1 MSVDVVIPVYKPDEK
16 FIKLL
21 KMLSSQTVLP
31 GKIIIMNTLREY
43 WPERDI
49 EQLPDVIV
57 SLLEVHHITK
67 EEFDHG
73 QTRNE
78 GVSHSDADF
87 VVLMTDDAIPDNE
100 YLIENLLKPFSDDK
114 VGAVYARQL
123 PGAEASATERFSR
136 EFNYPADS
144 LDKSLK
150 DLDNLGIKTFF
161 CSNVCA
167 AYRRD
172 EMQKNG
178 GFVKEAI
185 FNEDMVY
192 AGLLIDKGWH
202 IFYAA
207 DARVIHSHDY
217 NNMEQLH
224 RNFDIAVSQMMHPE
238 VFQRVSSESEGLR
251 FVIKA
256 FGYFVGIRR
265 PFAIFPF
272 AITSVYKLIGFKLG
286 KKYESLS
293 HEKIM
298 KYTMNP
304 AFFKKL
310 WNKGD
315 INV

>member
-1 MSVDVVIPVYKPDEK
+1 MSVDVVIPAYKPDEK

-21 KMLSSQTVLP
+21 TMLSSQTVMP
-31 GKIIIMNTLREY
+31 GKIIVMNTLEEY
-43 WPERDI
+43 WPKKDI
-49 EQLPDVIV
+49 DLLPDPAK

-87 VVLMTDDAIPDNE
+87 VILMTDDAVPDDE
-100 YLIENLLKPFSDDK
+100 YLIEELIKPFEDEK

-123 PGAEASATERFSR
+123 PGDKASPSERFSR
-136 EFNYPADS
+136 AFNYPAES
-144 LDKSLK
+144 LDKSLDDIK
-150 DLDNLGIKTFF
+150 SLGIKTFF

-172 EMQKNG
+172 EMKKNG

-192 AGLLIDKGWH
+192 AGLLIDAGWH
-202 IFYAA
+202 IYYAA
-207 DARVIHSHDY
+207 DARVIHSHSY
-217 NNMEQLH
+217 NNMEQFH
-224 RNFDIAVSQMMHPE
+224 RNFDIAVSQAMHPE
-238 VFQRVSSESEGLR
+238 VFERVSSESEGVK
-251 FVIKA
+251 FMMKA
-256 FGYFVGIRR
+256 FGYFVSIKR

-272 AITSVYKLIGFKLG
+272 VITSVYKLIGFKLG

-293 HEKIM
+293 HEKIL

-304 AFFKKL
+304 AFFIKL
-310 WNKGD
+310 WKKGEV
-315 INV
+315 NV